1 MSHERLTGDIN
12 SDVQGFH
19 VELPFLQGWENPR
32 VSEGP
37 GTWRPRS
44 LAKESAVTPPFVDD
58 LKDGVLPAEER
69 SFKTTGCA
77 AACVVSIQVLQA
89 GPADFRKRSTARK
102 EKQRSPLL
110 PQSQRSQQE
119 CSGILQ
125 EHSTGTSEIS
135 RNIGRINF
143 GGGSGRQRLTDDFLT
158 ATAYC

>member
-1 MSHERLTGDIN
+1 MSHERLTGDVN
-12 SDVQGFH
+12 SDVQSFH
-19 VELPFLQGWENPR
+19 VELPFLQGWESSR

-58 LKDGVLPAEER
+58 VKDNVLPAEER
-69 SFKTTGCA
+69 SFTTIGCA

-89 GPADFRKRSTARK
+89 GPADFRKRSPARK

-110 PQSQRSQQE
+110 PRSQRSPQE

-125 EHSTGTSEIS
+125 EHSTGTSES
-135 RNIGRINF
+135 FKRRCRINF
-143 GGGSGRQRLTDDFLT
+143 SGGSARQRLSNDFLT
-158 ATAYC
+158 SMTYC